1 MSRMRALF
9 TLLVVAFALST
20 VACADATGPRHG
32 CSDINNS
39 NTCRNSRRSDGTIPF
54 RLPAKQC
61 QFLYS

>member
-1 MSRMRALF
+1 MSGMRALF

-39 NTCRNSRRSDGTIPF
+39 NTCG
-54 RLPAKQC
+54 
-61 QFLYS
+61 